1 MSPRTA
7 RGQPRRPRRRVRGGF
22 TLVELLVTL
31 VIAGIT
37 TTAAMAI
44 VASVTDVREGLRRGG
59 DEMIGAYAAR
69 ETIGAWLRAASLSP
83 APEPFVGVAGREG
96 ALPRD
101 QMYFDVSDAGV
112 LHPGPHRV
120 HLWCAQ
126 SEKDGEWA
134 LYAELLPRRGDA
146 RADTLL
152 MAPRVAGLAAR
163 YRGRDRGGEAWR
175 DWWSAGDTLPIAVEL
190 RLLAPPGGTLQPVLR
205 EALVVRLAWEG
216 TP

>member
-7 RGQPRRPRRRVRGGF
+7 CARRRGGRARIRAGF

-37 TTAAMAI
+37 TTAAVAI
-44 VASVTDVREGLRRGG
+44 VASVTDVREGLRRSG
-59 DEMIGAYAAR
+59 DEMMSAHAAR
-69 ETIGAWLRAASLSP
+69 ETLGAWLRAASLSP

-96 ALPRD
+96 ALARD
-101 QMYFDVSDAGV
+101 QLYFDVSDAGV
-112 LHPGPHRV
+112 FHPGPHRV

-134 LYAELLPRRGDA
+134 LFAELMPRRGGA

-152 MAPRVAGLAAR
+152 VAPRVAGLAAR
-163 YRGRDRGGEAWR
+163 YRGRDRGGEGWR
-175 DWWSAGDTLPIAVEL
+175 DWWSAGDTLPTAVEL
-190 RLLAPPGGTLQPVLR
+190 RLLARPGATLHPVLR
-205 EALVVRLAWEG
+205 EAVVVRLAWEG
-216 TP
+216 SS